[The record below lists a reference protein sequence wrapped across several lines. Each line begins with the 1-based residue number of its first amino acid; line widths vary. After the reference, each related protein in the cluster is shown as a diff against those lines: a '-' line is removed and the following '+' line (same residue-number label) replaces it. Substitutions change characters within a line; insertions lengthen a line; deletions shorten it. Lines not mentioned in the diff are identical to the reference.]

1 MLSTDLITTGKIKL
15 MSASD
20 TTVATLMTMFSEDLN
35 VDVPSAEIDLIDAG
49 IMDSLML
56 VDLLF
61 QIEARFAISIPLEE
75 LDMDNLR
82 SVQSIAAFVD
92 SRVAEG
98 VGA

>member
-1 MLSTDLITTGKIKL
+1 

-20 TTVATLMTMFSEDLN
+20 TTVATLMEMFSEDMN
-35 VDVPSAEIDLIDAG
+35 VDVPSAEIDLIEAG

-61 QIEARFAISIPLEE
+61 QIEAKFNISIPLEE

-82 SVQSIAAFVD
+82 SVQSIAVYID
-92 SRVAEG
+92 GRVAEG
-98 VGA
+98 VTA

>member
-1 MLSTDLITTGKIKL
+1 

-20 TTVATLMTMFSEDLN
+20 TTVATLMEMFAEDMN
-35 VDVPSAEIDLIDAG
+35 VEVPSAEIDLIEAG

-61 QIEARFAISIPLEE
+61 QIEARFSISIPLEE

-82 SVQSIAAFVD
+82 SVQSIAVYID
-92 SRVAEG
+92 GRVAEG
-98 VGA
+98 VTA